1 VIQLEE
7 FYKLRELLKDFISRI
22 DRKVDKIYKDIEGE
36 YEGSS
41 RDGI

>member
-22 DRKVDKIYKDIEGE
+22 DRKVDEIYKDIEGK

-41 RDGI
+41 RDKI